1 MYQTLNPKFFEIT
14 LEKSLSNLGIE
25 TLDIH
30 YIHIP
35 EITRAG
41 LSEEA
46 FYNRMERVLP
56 DLILLDIMLP
66 DRDGLE
72 ILKDLRARVE
82 TRRLPIIMV
91 TAKTTEIDKV
101 KGLDMGA
108 DDYLTKPFGVME
120 LISRVKALMRRT
132 NGLQEDTLLQF
143 QELTMDLE
151 KHRVSVQGEPVE
163 LTFKEFELLRIF
175 MQNAGIVLQRETLMN
190 KVWGTDYEGESRTLD
205 MHIKTLRQ
213 KIGDYGNHIKTVR
226 NVGYRLE

>member
-1 MYQTLNPKFFEIT
+1 MATIYVVEDDQNIREIESFA
-14 LEKSLSNLGIE
+14 LKNSGYEVE
-25 TLDIH
+25 DF
-30 YIHIP
+30 
-35 EITRAG
+35 AC
-41 LSEEA
+41 A
-46 FYNRMERVLP
+46 ADFYKRVERVLP
-56 DLILLDIMLP
+56 DLVLLDIMLP
-66 DRDGLE
+66 DRDGLD

-101 KGLDMGA
+101 KGLDQGA
-108 DDYLTKPFGVME
+108 DDYLAKPFGVME
-120 LISRVKALMRRT
+120 LISRVKALLRRT
-132 NGLQEDTLLQF
+132 SGLQEDAVLQF
-143 QELTMDLE
+143 QGLQMDLE
-151 KHRVSVQGEPVE
+151 KHRVRVEGQTVE

>member
-1 MYQTLNPKFFEIT
+1 MATIYVVEDDQNIREIESFALKNSGYEVEGFACAADFYKR
-14 LEKSLSNLGIE
+14 LERG
-25 TLDIH
+25 
-30 YIHIP
+30 
-35 EITRAG
+35 
-41 LSEEA
+41 
-46 FYNRMERVLP
+46 LP
-56 DLILLDIMLP
+56 DLIMLDIMLP
-66 DRDGLE
+66 DKDGLD

-101 KGLDMGA
+101 KGLDQGA

-120 LISRVKALMRRT
+120 LISRVKALLRRT
-132 NGLQEDTLLQF
+132 NGIQEDVVLQF
-143 QELTMDLE
+143 QGLRMDLE
-151 KHRVSVQGEPVE
+151 KHRVSVEGQPVE

>member
-1 MYQTLNPKFFEIT
+1 MATIYVVEDDQNIREIESFA
-14 LEKSLSNLGIE
+14 LKNSGYEVEGFACAA
-25 TLDIH
+25 D
-30 YIHIP
+30 
-35 EITRAG
+35 
-41 LSEEA
+41 
-46 FYNRMERVLP
+46 FYKRVERVLP
-56 DLILLDIMLP
+56 DLVLLDIMLP
-66 DRDGLE
+66 DKDGLD

-101 KGLDMGA
+101 KGLDQGA

-120 LISRVKALMRRT
+120 LISRVKALLRRT
-132 NGLQEDTLLQF
+132 NGIQEDAVLQF
-143 QELTMDLE
+143 QGLQMDLE
-151 KHRVSVQGEPVE
+151 KHRVSVEGQPVE

>member
-1 MYQTLNPKFFEIT
+1 MATIYVVEDDQNIREIESFSLKNSGYEVEDFEC
-14 LEKSLSNLGIE
+14 
-25 TLDIH
+25 
-30 YIHIP
+30 
-35 EITRAG
+35 AV
-41 LSEEA
+41 A
-46 FYNRMERVLP
+46 FYKRMERALP

-143 QELTMDLE
+143 HDLVMDLE
-151 KHRVSVQGEPVE
+151 KHRVSVKGESVE

>member
-1 MYQTLNPKFFEIT
+1 MYRFLMIEDDLQICEVVQDFFARESKGTIQVET
-14 LEKSLSNLGIE
+14 AQDGEQGLEK
-25 TLDIH
+25 
-30 YIHIP
+30 
-35 EITRAG
+35 
-41 LSEEA
+41 
-46 FYNRMERVLP
+46 FYENEF
-56 DLILLDIMLP
+56 DLVLLDIMLP
-66 DRDGLE
+66 DKDGLD

-101 KGLDMGA
+101 KGLDQGA

-120 LISRVKALMRRT
+120 LISRVKALLRRT
-132 NGLQEDTLLQF
+132 SGIQEDAVLRFQGLQ
-143 QELTMDLE
+143 MDLE
-151 KHRVSVQGEPVE
+151 KHRVSVEGQPVE